1 MTKLE
6 RYIKKEFIKKLKPT
20 YLKLVDKK
28 RQKVHIG
35 DRFCCLET
43 WYSGFWVEP
52 YEDWNDKKYIDE
64 AIDDL
69 VKIAIR
75 ECPLKNIALQKVE
88 VDLSKI
94 FKTFINIGIT
104 FGGY

>member
-28 RQKVHIG
+28 RRKVHVPG
-35 DRFCCLET
+35 KFCYLET
-43 WYSGFWVEP
+43 WYSGFWFEP
-52 YEDWNDKKYIDE
+52 YENWNDREKIDE
-64 AIDDL
+64 AIDEL
-69 VKIAIR
+69 VEIATR
-75 ECPLKNIALQKVE
+75 ECPLKIIALQKVE
-88 VDLSKI
+88 VDISKI